1 MDVANVTVVVEPEAT
16 IFKQDSRV
24 LRNQLMLYSF
34 NTLMLSDR
42 LMEKEKQFLLWST
55 NFLYHTAGHI
65 ICEIVPLKIP
75 KRSNNASGF
84 SRSTRVNSIS
94 KGEMSKTPA
103 GYSCL
108 HLQPLVNQ
116 SQKPQL
122 HT

>member
-42 LMEKEKQFLLWST
+42 KQFLLWST

-65 ICEIVPLKIP
+65 IREIVPLKIP
-75 KRSNNASGF
+75 KAATMQVASRGPP
-84 SRSTRVNSIS
+84 
-94 KGEMSKTPA
+94 E
-103 GYSCL
+103 
-108 HLQPLVNQ
+108 
-116 SQKPQL
+116 
-122 HT
+122 